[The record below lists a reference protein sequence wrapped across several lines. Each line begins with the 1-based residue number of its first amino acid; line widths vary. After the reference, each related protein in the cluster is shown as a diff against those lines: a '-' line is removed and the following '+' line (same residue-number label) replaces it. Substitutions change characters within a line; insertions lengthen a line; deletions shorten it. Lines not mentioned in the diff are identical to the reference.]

1 MRLRWLPVGLALL
14 AALSL
19 WTALVAADLVPIAGI
34 TEKARP
40 LAYDLSVG
48 FVVSYIFFVLVVV
61 IPERRASRR
70 VARLLSGHFRTFKL
84 ICIEIYLSAIGDSW
98 DSELPE
104 QLLKPEAFRDYFS
117 ARHSESQNRWHA
129 VHNGL
134 YEYGVPELIL
144 ECELLAREIEYTLVK
159 LDIEDEE
166 VASFLNHLSRSLL
179 RLRNSEPS
187 YDDVKRLLNFLYP
200 IHSHWSWLD
209 GYVGRDP
216 VGEMIARLN

>member
-1 MRLRWLPVGLALL
+1 MI
-14 AALSL
+14 
-19 WTALVAADLVPIAGI
+19 AADLVPNLGFVSQV
-34 TEKARP
+34 RP

-48 FVVSYIFFVLVVV
+48 YLISYIFFVLVVV

-70 VARLLSGHFRTFKL
+70 IARLLSIHFRAFKL
-84 ICIEIYLSAIGDSW
+84 ACIEIYLSAIGDSW

-104 QLLKPEAFRDYFS
+104 QLLQPEAFRDFFS
-117 ARHSESQNRWHA
+117 ARFSESQNRWHA

-134 YEYGVPELIL
+134 YDYGVPELVL

-159 LDIEDEE
+159 LNIEDEV
-166 VASFLNHLSRSLL
+166 VASFLKRLSRSLL
-179 RLRNSEPS
+179 RLKNSEPN